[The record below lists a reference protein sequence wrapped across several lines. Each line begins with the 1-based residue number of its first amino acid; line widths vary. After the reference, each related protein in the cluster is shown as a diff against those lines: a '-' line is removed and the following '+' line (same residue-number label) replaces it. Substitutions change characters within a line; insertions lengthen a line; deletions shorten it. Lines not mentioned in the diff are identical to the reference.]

1 LFHAVYNSSTSEFP
15 QNRKVIFDKKA
26 VKLLIIEDEENLR
39 ENIKTYF
46 NEDGNICESCSDLS
60 GAIDKLSTYDY
71 DCVLLDI
78 GLPDGDGFYILDFL
92 KKNRK
97 DEAVLIISA
106 RNSLDDKIKGLNIGA
121 DDYLTKPFHLAELK
135 ARVASVYRRRASHSN
150 NNLIFNEITINLPGR
165 TVEVNN
171 NAIILTR
178 KEYEMLLYFIA
189 NKGKVISKNAIAEHL
204 WGDEMDMHN
213 NFDFI
218 YTHIK
223 NLRKKLM
230 DAGCYDYLKS
240 IYGIGYKFS
249 AQ

>member
-1 LFHAVYNSSTSEFP
+1 M
-15 QNRKVIFDKKA
+15 
-26 VKLLIIEDEENLR
+26 KLLIIEDEVGLR
-39 ENIKTYF
+39 DNITTYF
-46 NEDGNICESCSDLS
+46 NEDGNICENCADLAS
-60 GAIDKLSTYDY
+60 AIDKLANYNY

-78 GLPDGDGFYILDFL
+78 GLPDGEGFAVLDFL
-92 KKNRK
+92 KQNRK
-97 DEAVLIISA
+97 DEAVLILSA
-106 RNSLDDKIKGLNIGA
+106 RNSLEDKIKGLNIGA

-135 ARVASVYRRRASHSN
+135 ARVASVYRRKASNSN

-165 TVEVNN
+165 TVEVNGVN
-171 NAIILTR
+171 IIFTR

-223 NLRKKLM
+223 NLRKKLI
-230 DAGCYDYLKS
+230 DSGCQDYLKS

-249 AQ
+249 AL

>member
-1 LFHAVYNSSTSEFP
+1 
-15 QNRKVIFDKKA
+15 
-26 VKLLIIEDEENLR
+26 VKLLVIEDEQALR
-39 ENIKTYF
+39 ENITTYF
-46 NEDGNICESCSDLS
+46 NEDGNICESSVNLA
-60 GAIDKLSTYDY
+60 GAIDKLSSYNY

-78 GLPDGDGFYILDFL
+78 GLPDGEGFEVLNFL
-92 KKNRK
+92 KKAMK

-135 ARVASVYRRRASHSN
+135 ARVASVYRRKAANSN
-150 NNLIFNEITINLPGR
+150 NNIIFNEITINLQGR

-171 NAIILTR
+171 TPIILTR
-178 KEYEMLLYFIA
+178 KEYDMLLYFIA

-223 NLRKKLM
+223 NLRKKLL
-230 DAGCYDYLKS
+230 DAQCKDYIGS
-240 IYGIGYKFS
+240 VYGIGYKFK
-249 AQ
+249 A

>member
-1 LFHAVYNSSTSEFP
+1 MAIISISTSEFP
-15 QNRKVIFDKKA
+15 QNIKHIFDKKA
-26 VKLLIIEDEENLR
+26 VKLLIIEDEANLR
-39 ENIKTYF
+39 ENIITYF

-60 GAIDKLSTYDY
+60 GAIDKLSNYDY

-78 GLPDGDGFYILDFL
+78 GLPDGEGFYILDFL

-135 ARVASVYRRRASHSN
+135 ARVASVYRRKASQSN

-171 NAIILTR
+171 NAI
-178 KEYEMLLYFIA
+178 
-189 NKGKVISKNAIAEHL
+189 VISKNAIAEHL

-230 DAGCYDYLKS
+230 DAGCTDYLKS